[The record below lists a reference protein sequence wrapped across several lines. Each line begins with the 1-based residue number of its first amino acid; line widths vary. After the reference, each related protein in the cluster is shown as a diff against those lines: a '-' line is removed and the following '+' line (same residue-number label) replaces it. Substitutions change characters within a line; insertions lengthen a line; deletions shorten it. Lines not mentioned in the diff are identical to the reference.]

1 MQGAN
6 CSLNEGLSCKRFKH
20 LRAKMQMDI
29 SHLKTAPF
37 QGTLFIF
44 FKQETD
50 TAWSSF
56 PHYSCKRSLTSLFGG
71 DRMAFSDSIKARERP
86 CTQKR
91 KKKGSQ
97 NRGKT
102 KTKPGETKR
111 ENKRERPRENTV
123 NRRRWTEPEEWG
135 RGGEERITQG
145 KSGPKQQRKRKQTPE
160 IFSSRKTEHKKT
172 STQTREEETD
182 GRKAE
187 VEGGI
192 PAS

>member
-6 CSLNEGLSCKRFKH
+6 YSLNEGLSCKRFKH

-97 NRGKT
+97 NRGGRQKQNQGRRREKT
-102 KTKPGETKR
+102 RERETKR
-111 ENKRERPRENTV
+111 EYCKQETV
-123 NRRRWTEPEEWG
+123 NRTRRVRTRGWRTNNTGEEWTE
-135 RGGEERITQG
+135 TA
-145 KSGPKQQRKRKQTPE
+145 KK
-160 IFSSRKTEHKKT
+160 KKT
-172 STQTREEETD
+172 NAGDFQQ
-182 GRKAE
+182 
-187 VEGGI
+187 
-192 PAS
+192 

>member
-1 MQGAN
+1 
-6 CSLNEGLSCKRFKH
+6 
-20 LRAKMQMDI
+20 MQMDI

-37 QGTLFIF
+37 KGTLFIF

-97 NRGKT
+97 NRGEDKNKT
-102 KTKPGETKR
+102 RGDEERKQERETTR
-111 ENKRERPRENTV
+111 EYCKQETV
-123 NRRRWTEPEEWG
+123 NRTRRVRTRGWRTNNTGEEWTE
-135 RGGEERITQG
+135 TA
-145 KSGPKQQRKRKQTPE
+145 KK
-160 IFSSRKTEHKKT
+160 KKT
-172 STQTREEETD
+172 NAGDFQQ
-182 GRKAE
+182 
-187 VEGGI
+187 
-192 PAS
+192 